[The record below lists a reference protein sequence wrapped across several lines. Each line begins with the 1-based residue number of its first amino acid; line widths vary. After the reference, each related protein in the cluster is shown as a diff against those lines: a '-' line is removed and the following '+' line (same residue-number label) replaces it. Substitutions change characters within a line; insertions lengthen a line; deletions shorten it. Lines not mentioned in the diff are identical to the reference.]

1 LFVHLGFGAA
11 KSLVLFSMLND
22 HLVIKLSFSP
32 FVFSNYHLLSFVY
45 EDSLKRA
52 CLLYNQIAIPKQVS

>member
-1 LFVHLGFGAA
+1 
-11 KSLVLFSMLND
+11 MLND

-32 FVFSNYHLLSFVY
+32 FLFSNYHLLSFVY